1 MASLAVFALA
11 YTLSQFFRSFVAVI
25 APELSADL
33 GLDPTGLGTLSAAW
47 FIAFA
52 AAQIPVGMALDRF
65 GPRRTASLLMLSAV
79 AGSLL
84 FAAAHSEAE
93 AVTGMALIGLGCAP
107 VYMASLMV
115 IGRLYPAERFA
126 TLSSAMLGFGAG
138 GNVLGATPLAW
149 AAGLLGWR
157 GALTGVAGMVALSAL
172 LLILVVRDP
181 PVPGHKPVGG
191 LAGVL
196 EGVGQV
202 LATRR
207 MWPLI
212 PITLVSYGIVATM
225 RGLWAGPYLAEIHH
239 LDTVARGNAL
249 MALVGAM
256 TLAAFAYGPLDRL
269 LGTRRG
275 IVAVGNWLTVAA
287 LALLAAMPDMPLA
300 AVVALLMVVVG
311 CGFNYAVLMAHGK
324 AFVPPHLLGRGVTVM
339 NLYFIGGVGLMQV
352 GTGRL
357 MGWAR
362 AEQLDPVTAYRLLF
376 ATLAA
381 ALVGALLIY
390 RLAED
395 APP

>member
-1 MASLAVFALA
+1 MASLVVFALA

-33 GLDPTGLGTLSAAW
+33 GLDPAGLGTLSAAW

-52 AAQIPVGMALDRF
+52 VAQIPVGMALDRF
-65 GPRRTASLLMLSAV
+65 GPRRTASLLMLAAV
-79 AGSLL
+79 AGALL
-84 FAAAHSEAE
+84 FAAAHGEAE
-93 AVTGMALIGLGCAP
+93 AVTAMALIGLGCAP
-107 VYMASLMV
+107 IYMAALTV
-115 IGRLYPAERFA
+115 IGRVYPAERFA

-138 GNVLGATPLAW
+138 GNLLGATPLAW

-157 GALTGVAGMVALSAL
+157 GAITAMAGLVAVSAL
-172 LLILVVRDP
+172 LLALVVRDP
-181 PVPGHKPVGG
+181 PAPARKTSGG
-191 LAGVL
+191 FGEIL
-196 EGVGQV
+196 EGVAQV

-207 MWPLI
+207 LWPLI
-212 PITLVSYGIVATM
+212 PITLVSYGIVATL

-239 LDTVARGNAL
+239 LDPVARGNAL
-249 MALVGAM
+249 MGLVVAM
-256 TLAAFAYGPLDRL
+256 TVAAFAYGPLDRL
-269 LGTRRG
+269 LRTRRG
-275 IVAVGNWLTVAA
+275 IVAAGNWVTAAA
-287 LALLAAMPDMPLA
+287 LALLAAAPAMPLA
-300 AVVALLMVVVG
+300 AAIALLMIVVG
-311 CGFNYAVLMAHGK
+311 FGFNYAVLMAHGK

-381 ALVGALLIY
+381 ALIGSLLIY